1 MTSGN
6 DSANDEMNQI
16 SDIRSRLINGKVA
29 VSDNSSE
36 SSINALQDEINQL
49 DDGNSFL
56 IRMNGTPNDPDRTDK
71 YESIIE

>member
-56 IRMNGTPNDPDRTDK
+56 IGRNGTPNDPDRSDK
-71 YESIIE
+71 YKSIIE

>member
-49 DDGNSFL
+49 DDGNTSL
-56 IRMNGTPNDPDRTDK
+56 IRRTNTPNDPDRSDK
-71 YESIIE
+71 YKSIIE